1 MRNRELFYP
10 DGYRSLFP
18 VPSSLLFSMSFADQ
32 LQEALGPGCE
42 LEREL
47 LGGGMSRVFVAK
59 DKALNRS
66 IVVKVLPPDLAAGVN
81 RERFRREIQLAAQ
94 LQHPH
99 IVQLLS
105 AGESGDLLWYTM
117 PYIDGESLRAAIER
131 KKEFSVKEVVRIMH
145 DVLDALGY
153 AHKRG
158 VVHRDIKPANILTQ
172 GSHALVTDFGVAKAL
187 TAALPGA
194 GIGFTTAGMAIG
206 TPSYMA
212 PEQLAGDPT
221 ADHRIDLYAAGL
233 LAYELLSGQS
243 PFAGPSPRETM
254 AAQLTRDPKPL
265 HEVNPAVPASMS
277 ALIMRMLA
285 KDPDE
290 RPASAEAVLDEM
302 DALTVPAGAST
313 PVSGGVTGMVAPAAR
328 SLTKVFAG
336 IGVLAVVLVIAGF
349 VMKPGSKLREARE
362 VRRQASRDSVKR
374 VTDSLTRVAQASA
387 PIVLSHEDSLKIA
400 ATVNRELRKQ
410 QFRDSVARARAQDSI
425 RRVEERKT
433 RDSIFKAFGGTR
445 PAAVAK
451 RRIVVLEPLPSPRWP
466 QAERI
471 GQLVADSL
479 RSMLSKRAFSIV
491 SPDSVR
497 AARANGRTASP
508 QEWATQFNSELLISI
523 RLEERPA
530 RRGRGGAGGVD
541 SVMLRINAYDMTARS
556 QFSQRSLP
564 ATSQWGPHEEVLA
577 SLEATLLQTVGA
589 LEEMSRA
596 PRRSPNDPET
606 GAVPSMTLPDGR
618 VIHFPAVTGV
628 GTQVD
633 IRTPPPK
640 KPPV

>member
-1 MRNRELFYP
+1 MT
-10 DGYRSLFP
+10 
-18 VPSSLLFSMSFADQ
+18 SFAEQ
-32 LQEALGPGCE
+32 LQDALGTGIE

-59 DKALNRS
+59 DKALGRT

-105 AGESGDLLWYTM
+105 AGEHGELLWYTM

-131 KKEFSVKEVVRIMH
+131 KKVFSVKEVTRILH

-172 GSHALVTDFGVAKAL
+172 GSHALITDFGVAKAL
-187 TAALPGA
+187 SAALPGA
-194 GIGFTTAGMAIG
+194 GVGFTTAGMAIG

-265 HEVNPAVPASMS
+265 HEVNASVPASMS
-277 ALIMRMLA
+277 ALIMRLLA
-285 KDPDE
+285 KDPDN
-290 RPASAEAVLDEM
+290 RPASADAVLDEL
-302 DALTVPAGAST
+302 DAMTITVGPTT
-313 PVSGGVTGMVAPAAR
+313 PVSGGVAGMIAAPAR

-336 IGVLAVVLVIAGF
+336 IGMLAVAIIIAAF
-349 VMKPGSKLREARE
+349 IVNPGAQIRAQRKARI
-362 VRRQASRDSVKR
+362 QAQRDSQKLVN
-374 VTDSLTRVAQASA
+374 DSLTRVAQAASA
-387 PIVLSHEDSLKIA
+387 APVLSHEDSVRIA
-400 ATVNRELRKQ
+400 ENVNRAMRQ
-410 QFRDSVARARAQDSI
+410 ARIRDSVSRAKLRDSI
-425 RRVEERKT
+425 QRVEEKRA
-433 RDSIFKAFGGTR
+433 RDSIFKAYGGAR
-445 PAAVAK
+445 PASASR
-451 RRIVVLEPLPSPRWP
+451 RRIVILEPAPSPRWP
-466 QAERI
+466 QAEQI
-471 GQLVADSL
+471 GRAVADSL
-479 RSMLSKRAFSIV
+479 RSMLSKRAFAIV

-497 AARANGRTASP
+497 AARAGGLTQSP
-508 QEWATQFNSELLISI
+508 NAWAEQFGSELLVAI
-523 RLEERPA
+523 RIEERTP
-530 RRGRGGAGGVD
+530 RRGQTGPD
-541 SVMLRINAYDMTARS
+541 SVRLRINAYDITAQPRYYS
-556 QFSQRSLP
+556 RSLP
-564 ATSQWGPHEEVLA
+564 TNTEFTVHEEILS

-596 PRRSPNDPET
+596 PRRVPGDT
-606 GAVPSMTLPDGR
+606 IRGATTTITLPDGR
-618 VIHFPAVTGV
+618 TVNVPTGAFPANAFEMLGR
-628 GTQVD
+628 GRNPNPSAQS
-633 IRTPPPK
+633 TPPTQPK
-640 KPPV
+640 KPPPV

>member
-1 MRNRELFYP
+1 MT
-10 DGYRSLFP
+10 
-18 VPSSLLFSMSFADQ
+18 SFAEQ
-32 LQEALGPGCE
+32 LQDALGTGIE

-59 DKALNRS
+59 DKALGRT

-105 AGESGDLLWYTM
+105 AGESGELLWYTM

-131 KKEFSVKEVVRIMH
+131 KKVFSVKEVTRILH

-172 GSHALVTDFGVAKAL
+172 GSHALITDFGVAKAL
-187 TAALPGA
+187 SAALPGA
-194 GIGFTTAGMAIG
+194 GVGFTTAGMSIG

-212 PEQLAGDPT
+212 PEQLAGDPS

-265 HEVNPAVPASMS
+265 HEVNSSVPASMS
-277 ALIMRMLA
+277 ALVMKLLA

-290 RPASAEAVLDEM
+290 RPSSAEAVLEDL
-302 DALTVPAGAST
+302 DAMTVTVGPAT
-313 PVSGGVTGMVAPAAR
+313 PVSGGVAGIIAAPAR

-336 IGVLAVVLVIAGF
+336 IGVLAVAIIIAGF
-349 VMKPGSKLREARE
+349 ILKPGSQIRAQREARL
-362 VRRQASRDSVKR
+362 QAQRDSVR
-374 VTDSLTRVAQASA
+374 QVTDSLTRVAQAATQA
-387 PIVLSHEDSLKIA
+387 PLLSRDDSVRIA
-400 ATVNRELRKQ
+400 ENVNRAMRQ
-410 QFRDSVARARAQDSI
+410 QRVRDSVSRAKVRDSI
-425 RRVEERKT
+425 QRVEEKRA
-433 RDSIFKAFGGTR
+433 RDSIFKAYGGTR
-445 PAAVAK
+445 PASTAK
-451 RRIVVLEPLPSPRWP
+451 RRIVILEPLPSSRWP
-466 QAERI
+466 EAEQI
-471 GQLVADSL
+471 GRAVGDSL
-479 RSMLSKRAFSIV
+479 RSMLARRAFTIV

-497 AARANGRTASP
+497 AARAQGRTAEASV
-508 QEWATQFNSELLISI
+508 WASEFGSEMVVAI
-523 RLEERPA
+523 RIEERPP
-530 RRGRGGAGGVD
+530 RRGQTGPD
-541 SVMLRINAYDMTARS
+541 SVRLRITAYDMTASPRYYT
-556 QFSQRSLP
+556 RSLP
-564 ATSQWGPHEEVLA
+564 TNAEYTLHEEILS

-596 PRRSPNDPET
+596 PRRAAGDSIRGPT
-606 GAVPSMTLPDGR
+606 TTVTLPDGR
-618 VIHFPAVTGV
+618 SFTVPAMPFPTGAFEMI
-628 GTQVD
+628 GRGSRRGDSATQPKSA
-633 IRTPPPK
+633 TPPK

>member
-1 MRNRELFYP
+1 MT
-10 DGYRSLFP
+10 
-18 VPSSLLFSMSFADQ
+18 SFAEQ
-32 LQEALGPGCE
+32 LQDALGAGIE

-59 DKALNRS
+59 DKALGRT

-105 AGESGDLLWYTM
+105 AGESGELLWYTM

-131 KKEFSVKEVVRIMH
+131 KKVFSVKEVTRILH

-172 GSHALVTDFGVAKAL
+172 GSHALITDFGVAKAL
-187 TAALPGA
+187 SAALPGA
-194 GIGFTTAGMAIG
+194 GVGFTTAGMAIG

-212 PEQLAGDPT
+212 PEQLAGDPD

-265 HEVNPAVPASMS
+265 HEVNPSVPPSMS
-277 ALIMRMLA
+277 ALVMRLLA
-285 KDPDE
+285 KDPDL
-290 RPASAEAVLDEM
+290 RPASAEAVLEEL
-302 DALTVPAGAST
+302 DAMTVAVGPAT
-313 PVSGGVTGMVAPAAR
+313 PASGGVAGIIAAPAR

-336 IGVLAVVLVIAGF
+336 IGVLAVAIIIAAF
-349 VMKPGSKLREARE
+349 IIDPGAKIRAQREARL
-362 VRRQASRDSVKR
+362 QARRDSIR
-374 VTDSLTRVAQASA
+374 QVTDSLARVAQAA
-387 PIVLSHEDSLKIA
+387 VPVLSREDSMKIA
-400 ATVNRELRKQ
+400 ENVNRAMRQ
-410 QFRDSVARARAQDSI
+410 ARIRDSVQRAKMRDSI
-425 RRVEERKT
+425 QRAEEKRA
-433 RDSIFKAFGGTR
+433 RDSIFKLYGGAR
-445 PAAVAK
+445 PVAATK
-451 RRIVVLEPLPSPRWP
+451 RRIVVLEPAPSSRWP
-466 QAERI
+466 EAEQVGRA
-471 GQLVADSL
+471 VADSL
-479 RSMLSKRAFSIV
+479 RAMLARRAFSV
-491 SPDSVR
+491 VNPDSVR
-497 AARANGRTASP
+497 AARAGGRTQSVND
-508 QEWATQFNSELLISI
+508 WAAQFGSELLVAI
-523 RLEERPA
+523 RIEERSP
-530 RRGRGGAGGVD
+530 RRGQTGPD
-541 SVMLRINAYDMTARS
+541 SVMLRINAYDITAQPRFYS
-556 QFSQRSLP
+556 RSLP
-564 ATSQWGPHEEVLA
+564 QTAQWTVHEEVLS

-596 PRRSPNDPET
+596 PRRTAADSIR
-606 GAVPSMTLPDGR
+606 GAMTTVTLPDGR
-618 VIHFPAVTGV
+618 QITVPTVGFPPNAFEMINRGPRDPRRGADSAQTKPP
-628 GTQVD
+628 TQ
-633 IRTPPPK
+633 PK

>member
-1 MRNRELFYP
+1 MN
-10 DGYRSLFP
+10 
-18 VPSSLLFSMSFADQ
+18 SFAEQ
-32 LQEALGPGCE
+32 LQDALGTGIE

-59 DKALNRS
+59 DKALGRT

-105 AGESGDLLWYTM
+105 AGEHGELLWYTM

-131 KKEFSVKEVVRIMH
+131 KKVFSVKEVTRILH

-172 GSHALVTDFGVAKAL
+172 GSHALITDFGVAKAL

-194 GIGFTTAGMAIG
+194 GVGFTTAGMAIG

-221 ADHRIDLYAAGL
+221 ADHRIDLYATGL

-265 HEVNPAVPASMS
+265 HEVNAAVPASMS

-285 KDPDE
+285 KDPDH
-290 RPASAEAVLDEM
+290 RPASADAVLEEL
-302 DALTVPAGAST
+302 DAMTVTVGPAT
-313 PVSGGVTGMVAPAAR
+313 PVSGGVVGLIAAPAR

-336 IGVLAVVLVIAGF
+336 IGVLAVAIIIAAF
-349 VMKPGSKLREARE
+349 IFKPSAQMRAQRAARL
-362 VRRQASRDSVKR
+362 QAQRDSVKQ
-374 VTDSLTRVAQASA
+374 VTDSLTRVAQAAAA
-387 PIVLSHEDSLKIA
+387 PPILSRQDSIRIA
-400 ATVNRELRKQ
+400 ENVNRAMQ
-410 QFRDSVARARAQDSI
+410 QARFRDSVSRARARDSI
-425 RRVEERKT
+425 QRIEEKRA
-433 RDSIFKAFGGTR
+433 RDSIFKLYGGAR
-445 PAAVAK
+445 PAATAK
-451 RRIVVLEPLPSPRWP
+451 RRIVVLEPTPSSRWP
-466 QAERI
+466 EAEHI
-471 GQLVADSL
+471 GRAVGDSL
-479 RSMLSKRAFSIV
+479 RAMLARRAFIVV

-497 AARANGRTASP
+497 AARAGGRTQSAND
-508 QEWATQFNSELLISI
+508 WAAQFGSELLVSI
-523 RLEERPA
+523 RIEERSP
-530 RRGRGGAGGVD
+530 RRGQTGPD
-541 SVMLRINAYDMTARS
+541 SVMLRITAYDITAQPR
-556 QFSQRSLP
+556 FYARTLP
-564 ATSQWGPHEEVLA
+564 QAAQWTVHEELLS
-577 SLEATLLQTVGA
+577 SLEATLLQTIGA
-589 LEEMSRA
+589 LEEMSRS
-596 PRRSPNDPET
+596 PRRAPGDSIR
-606 GAVPSMTLPDGR
+606 GATTSITLPDGR
-618 VIHFPAVTGV
+618 QITVPMVTVPANAFDMLGRLPRRGDSSSAPT
-628 GTQVD
+628 
-633 IRTPPPK
+633 TPIPPK